1 MAKKY
6 MSLQGKFYLSAI
18 ANGVAGAMRQ
28 IGNVPEFELEIDA
41 DVVEHQESMSGQ
53 RSTDFTMVKTTSV
66 NFSGQIEEL
75 DEKNLEYVVSGEN
88 HSIVSTTKS
97 AVSLGTVVVGDEI
110 KLDGYNLSQVS
121 FTDSTSGT
129 PATIPESKYTVDAKF
144 GTVVFKDIAGLTM
157 PILAT
162 YTTGAVTQTTLAND
176 FNKEYEL
183 FFKGINTA
191 NGDNIAVRLWRT
203 KKSPKTTFALI
214 HEELG
219 QYQIEGQALADVSK
233 ASDDML
239 GLYGHIVTIPAIP

>member
-18 ANGVAGAMRQ
+18 VNGIAGAMRH

-41 DVVEHQESMSGQ
+41 DIVEHQESTSGQ

-75 DEKNLEYVVSGEN
+75 DKDNLEYVVSGAN
-88 HSIVSTTKS
+88 HTAASTTKS
-97 AVSLGTVVVGDEI
+97 SVSLGTVVAGNEI
-110 KLDGYNLSQVS
+110 KLEGYNLSEVL

-129 PATIPESKYTVDAKF
+129 PTTIAANKYTLDAKF
-144 GTVVFKDIAGLTM
+144 GTVIFKDIAGLTM

-162 YTTGAVTQTTLAND
+162 YTTGEVTQTTLAND

-191 NGDNIAVRLWRT
+191 SGENIAVRLWRT

-233 ASDDML
+233 ASDETL
-239 GLYGHIVTIPAIP
+239 GLYGHIVTIPATP